1 MYKIHFFLNF
11 SSILSKNGSRFLQ
24 CSRCVNFCM
33 IKITKGNSLEIKCRH
48 IGNSKDFPFEK
59 PMGHVCQSKRISSAT
74 QDT

>member
-1 MYKIHFFLNF
+1 M
-11 SSILSKNGSRFLQ
+11 
-24 CSRCVNFCM
+24 NFCM

-48 IGNSKDFPFEK
+48 IGNLKDFPFDK